1 MEHGQFW
8 RNKEL
13 REHISVIDEKLSP
26 TIILKNGVYLNVFT
40 KMWLEANI
48 WIYHDRI
55 IYVGKKL
62 PKNLTDVEVI
72 DCTGQY
78 LVPGYV
84 ETHAHPFQ
92 LHNPEE
98 LGHHAGKYGTTT
110 LINDNLGIFN
120 LKNKKKALSLID
132 AFHELP
138 ISMFWWGR
146 YDSQTALRQEGLIYT
161 TADLFKWL
169 EHPAVVQGGEL
180 TAWPEL
186 LAGDDR
192 LLYWIQKT
200 NQLKKPV
207 EGHLAGASKEILT
220 KLKLFGVSSDHEAL
234 TGQEVL
240 DRLELGYHVALRY
253 SSLRSDLPDIL
264 TELEHLGLNHFDDL
278 SFTTDA
284 SSPKFI
290 EKGLINLC
298 IDIAIMQGVPLVEAY
313 RMGSYN
319 AAKHIKLDDVV
330 GSIAPGKIANINILY
345 DKSDPNPL
353 SVIAKGEW
361 LVKEGYVM
369 PYQQHINWSEYKT
382 ENIKYNWDLSEE
394 DLQFSIPIGLK
405 VESDMI
411 TKPYAVGAD
420 ITTDTLPD
428 KTPDA
433 FLLLI
438 DQYGKWRVNSVIN
451 GFTDSLGGLA
461 SSYSTT
467 GDVIFIGKNKHD
479 ILIAAKRLKEIGGG
493 IVLVDQGE
501 IIYELKLALNG
512 TMFIGGMETLINKE
526 KEFNR
531 ILNKYGYPFENPLFN
546 LLYLSAT
553 SIPYLRITQ
562 QGLYDVVKRET
573 IVPANMR

>member
-1 MEHGQFW
+1 
-8 RNKEL
+8 
-13 REHISVIDEKLSP
+13 V
-26 TIILKNGVYLNVFT
+26 
-40 KMWLEANI
+40 
-48 WIYHDRI
+48 
-55 IYVGKKL
+55 
-62 PKNLTDVEVI
+62 

-146 YDSQTALRQEGLIYT
+146 YDSQTALRQEELIYT

-207 EGHLAGASKEILT
+207 EGHLAGASKEVLT

-240 DRLELGYHVALRY
+240 DRLEQGYHVALRY

-264 TELEHLGLNHFDDL
+264 TDLEHLGLNHFDDL

-290 EKGLINLC
+290 EKGLLNLC

-313 RMGSYN
+313 RMGYYN

-330 GSIAPGKIANINILY
+330 GSITPGKIANINILY

-382 ENIKYNWDLSEE
+382 ENIKYD
-394 DLQFSIPIGLK
+394 
-405 VESDMI
+405 
-411 TKPYAVGAD
+411 
-420 ITTDTLPD
+420 
-428 KTPDA
+428 
-433 FLLLI
+433 
-438 DQYGKWRVNSVIN
+438 
-451 GFTDSLGGLA
+451 
-461 SSYSTT
+461 
-467 GDVIFIGKNKHD
+467 
-479 ILIAAKRLKEIGGG
+479 
-493 IVLVDQGE
+493 
-501 IIYELKLALNG
+501 
-512 TMFIGGMETLINKE
+512 
-526 KEFNR
+526 
-531 ILNKYGYPFENPLFN
+531 
-546 LLYLSAT
+546 
-553 SIPYLRITQ
+553 
-562 QGLYDVVKRET
+562 
-573 IVPANMR
+573 

>member
-55 IYVGKKL
+55 IYVGEKL
-62 PKNLTDVEVI
+62 PENLTNVEGV

-146 YDSQTALRQEGLIYT
+146 YDSQTALRQEELIYT

-200 NQLKKPV
+200 NQLKEPV
-207 EGHLAGASKEILT
+207 EGHLAGASKEVLT

-240 DRLELGYHVALRY
+240 DRLEQGYHVALRY

-264 TELEHLGLNHFDDL
+264 TDLEHLGLNHFDDL

-290 EKGLINLC
+290 E
-298 IDIAIMQGVPLVEAY
+298 
-313 RMGSYN
+313 
-319 AAKHIKLDDVV
+319 
-330 GSIAPGKIANINILY
+330 
-345 DKSDPNPL
+345 
-353 SVIAKGEW
+353 
-361 LVKEGYVM
+361 
-369 PYQQHINWSEYKT
+369 
-382 ENIKYNWDLSEE
+382 
-394 DLQFSIPIGLK
+394 
-405 VESDMI
+405 
-411 TKPYAVGAD
+411 
-420 ITTDTLPD
+420 
-428 KTPDA
+428 
-433 FLLLI
+433 
-438 DQYGKWRVNSVIN
+438 
-451 GFTDSLGGLA
+451 
-461 SSYSTT
+461 
-467 GDVIFIGKNKHD
+467 
-479 ILIAAKRLKEIGGG
+479 
-493 IVLVDQGE
+493 
-501 IIYELKLALNG
+501 
-512 TMFIGGMETLINKE
+512 
-526 KEFNR
+526 
-531 ILNKYGYPFENPLFN
+531 
-546 LLYLSAT
+546 
-553 SIPYLRITQ
+553 
-562 QGLYDVVKRET
+562 
-573 IVPANMR
+573 